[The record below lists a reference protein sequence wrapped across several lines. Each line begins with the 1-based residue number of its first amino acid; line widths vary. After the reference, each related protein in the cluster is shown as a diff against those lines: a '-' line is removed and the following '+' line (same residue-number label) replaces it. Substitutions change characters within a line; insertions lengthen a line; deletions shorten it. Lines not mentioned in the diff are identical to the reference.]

1 MRILSRVECEAW
13 CRDHNIDLRDS
24 GWLRPDFTSP
34 DFHRVKIPYEG
45 DSGRK
50 VWLANLFYSLVPPAP
65 ETLLWIQDFEVWP
78 SSQHLPLFTRFRQA
92 LGESRSLY
100 DAPGHL
106 VTSSD
111 SEDSVSI
118 IATSL
123 LFLWD
128 CYGITSSG
136 RDAFHVSHDEYC
148 WFATRD
154 AELAAQTAQEV
165 SSAAT
170 STPTI

>member
-1 MRILSRVECEAW
+1 
-13 CRDHNIDLRDS
+13 
-24 GWLRPDFTSP
+24 
-34 DFHRVKIPYEG
+34 VKIPYEG

-50 VWLANLFYSLVPPAP
+50 VWLANLLYSLVPPAP

-100 DAPGHL
+100 DTPGHL

-148 WFATRD
+148 WFVTRD
-154 AELAAQTAQEV
+154 AALAAQTTQEV